1 MLSHNNDIICVFDF
15 PNCNYKTMN
24 LQPKPSPKK
33 KPAKKKKKGGKKK
46 AKVEPTATDPPK
58 EEVILY

>member
-1 MLSHNNDIICVFDF
+1 MLSQRWPIFVVDF

>member
-1 MLSHNNDIICVFDF
+1 MLSQRWPIFVVDF

-58 EEVILY
+58 EEVFCIN